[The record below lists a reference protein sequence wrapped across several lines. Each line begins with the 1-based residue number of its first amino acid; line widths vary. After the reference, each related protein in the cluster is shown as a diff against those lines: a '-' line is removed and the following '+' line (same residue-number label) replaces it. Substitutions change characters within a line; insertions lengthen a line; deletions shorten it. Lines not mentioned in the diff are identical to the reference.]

1 MGELLLRIYQNWDN
15 KMSEIKLE
23 KFAKDA
29 EKLELNDLI
38 KIKKIL
44 DEAVAKQRNY
54 DDVVI
59 TRQGAPYYT

>member
-1 MGELLLRIYQNWDN
+1 
-15 KMSEIKLE
+15 MSKTNLQEIVR
-23 KFAKDA
+23 DA
-29 EKLELNDLI
+29 ERLELNDLI

-54 DDVVI
+54 DYVVI

>member
-1 MGELLLRIYQNWDN
+1 
-15 KMSEIKLE
+15 MSEKYLQEI
-23 KFAKDA
+23 ARDA
-29 EKLELNDLI
+29 ERLQLNDLI
-38 KIKKIL
+38 KIKKVL

>member
-1 MGELLLRIYQNWDN
+1 
-15 KMSEIKLE
+15 MSETNLQEIIR
-23 KFAKDA
+23 DA
-29 EKLELNDLI
+29 ERLELNDLI

-59 TRQGAPYYT
+59 IRQGAPYYT

>member
-1 MGELLLRIYQNWDN
+1 
-15 KMSEIKLE
+15 MSKKDLQEIVRE
-23 KFAKDA
+23 A
-29 EKLELNDLI
+29 ERLELNDLI

-44 DEAVAKQRNY
+44 DEAVAKQRDY

>member
-1 MGELLLRIYQNWDN
+1 
-15 KMSEIKLE
+15 MSEIKLE
-23 KFAKDA
+23 KLAKDA

>member
-1 MGELLLRIYQNWDN
+1 
-15 KMSEIKLE
+15 MSETNLQKI
-23 KFAKDA
+23 AKDA
-29 EKLELNDLI
+29 ESLVFDDLI

-44 DEAVAKQRNY
+44 DETVAKQRDY

>member
-1 MGELLLRIYQNWDN
+1 
-15 KMSEIKLE
+15 MSETNLQKIARYAERLE
-23 KFAKDA
+23 FD
-29 EKLELNDLI
+29 DLI

-44 DEAVAKQRNY
+44 DETVAKQRNC

>member
-1 MGELLLRIYQNWDN
+1 
-15 KMSEIKLE
+15 MSETNLQKIVR
-23 KFAKDA
+23 DA
-29 EKLELNDLI
+29 ERLEFDDLI

-44 DEAVAKQRNY
+44 DETVAKQRNF